1 MYLYLYNN
9 TRLLVVY
16 YYIVTSRA
24 AHLDNGHT
32 TCATKNDTPALS
44 APEFITI
51 SQSESPEGGVYWRM
65 AMECVPD
72 DYKPPLR
79 EIQIPK
85 EWKENT
91 GKYSVRKCKSKS
103 FKFKWLTLYV
113 RNGFRRKIFGSN
125 SKVYNLPFQKFSLQS
140 SKHFTA
146 KNIRFEMKSF
156 KSKWLT
162 LYVRNGFRRKIFG
175 SNSKV

>member
-1 MYLYLYNN
+1 MVMYLYLYLYLYLYNN

-32 TCATKNDTPALS
+32 TCATKNNTPALS

-51 SQSESPEGGVYWRM
+51 SQSESPEWAVFTEGESPEWGTEIYDFYGCRM
-65 AMECVPD
+65 FINRAI
-72 DYKPPLR
+72 R

-85 EWKENT
+85 EWKETT

-103 FKFKWLTLYV
+103 FKSKGLTLYV
-113 RNGFRRKIFGSN
+113 RNGFRWKIFGS
-125 SKVYNLPFQKFSLQS
+125 KV
-140 SKHFTA
+140 
-146 KNIRFEMKSF
+146 
-156 KSKWLT
+156 
-162 LYVRNGFRRKIFG
+162 
-175 SNSKV
+175 